1 MYANERMPATA
12 FSYLII
18 PFVEVEIYEHN
29 YAKSVNDVV
38 KSRRHSG
45 KTFTTA
51 PTLRLCNSS
60 Y

>member
-1 MYANERMPATA
+1 MPAIVTVTSDVA
-12 FSYLII
+12 IR
-18 PFVEVEIYEHN
+18 VEVEIYEHN

-38 KSRRHSG
+38 KSRRHHG

-51 PTLRLCNSS
+51 PTLRLCNSF